1 MRNYIHVID
10 ELLKTDINEMDP
22 TQLLEI
28 IRKYREVVQFLLLS
42 TPSRSTPSEPL

>member
-10 ELLKTDINEMDP
+10 ELLKIDINEMDP

-28 IRKYREVVQFLLLS
+28 IRKYREILKFLLLS
-42 TPSRSTPSEPL
+42 TPSHNTLFEPL

>member
-10 ELLKTDINEMDP
+10 ELLKIDINEMDP

-28 IRKYREVVQFLLLS
+28 IHRYKKIVQFLLLNI
-42 TPSRSTPSEPL
+42 PLHSRPSEPL

>member
-10 ELLKTDINEMDP
+10 ELLKIDINEMDP

-28 IRKYREVVQFLLLS
+28 IRKYREIVKFLLLS
-42 TPSRSTPSEPL
+42 IPSRSRPFEPL